1 MEDSGLDGRIITR
14 WIFREVGCG
23 CMDWIELALDKDR
36 WREFVNGIMN
46 LGVST
51 KCGGNFLT
59 SLETVSFSIRTV
71 LCGVSK

>member
-1 MEDSGLDGRIITR
+1 
-14 WIFREVGCG
+14 
-23 CMDWIELALDKDR
+23 MDWIELALDKDR

-51 KCGGNFLT
+51 KCWGNFLT
-59 SLETVSFSIRTV
+59 SLETVSFSRRTV